1 MRDIFKSALKTVVV
15 IWGIIGAFG
24 VLVGVIYMGWTSLY
38 HGPGSESGITGFKN
52 YVIVKDIYQYTN
64 PTNGE
69 VIDYY
74 FGSDGG
80 TYTMDGN
87 EEVRILLPLKQFMI
101 EGEPPGVHSGGT
113 TAPSTE

>member
-1 MRDIFKSALKTVVV
+1 MCFLKSALKKVV
-15 IWGIIGAFG
+15 IILGIIGAAG
-24 VLVGVIYMGWTSLY
+24 VLIGGIYVGWTSLY
-38 HGPGSESGITGFKN
+38 QGPGSESGFTGFKN
-52 YVIVKDIYQYTN
+52 CVIVKDIYQYTN

-87 EEVRILLPLKQFMI
+87 EEVSIILPLQQFMI

-113 TAPSTE
+113 TTPSTE